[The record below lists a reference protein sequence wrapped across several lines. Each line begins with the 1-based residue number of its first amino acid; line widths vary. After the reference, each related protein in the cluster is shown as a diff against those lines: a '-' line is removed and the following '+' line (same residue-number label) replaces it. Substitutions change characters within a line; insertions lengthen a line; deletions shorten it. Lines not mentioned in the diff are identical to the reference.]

1 MSLKKALLAAT
12 LLSLPMAAQAQSWD
26 PRVQG
31 IYVGAGAGS

>member
-12 LLSLPMAAQAQSWD
+12 LLSLPMAANAQGWD

-31 IYVGAGAGS
+31 VYIGAGF